1 MAGGR
6 WGRSEL
12 RWLHAAGGQAGAP
25 GDGTMTAATAPD
37 DTRNRRNAAG
47 RRRPRRRG
55 MSVPEKTSPLA
66 PAATV
71 LSAAQAGNLVALDSA
86 QGVPS
91 WGTPRA

>member
-66 PAATV
+66 SAATV
-71 LSAAQAGNLVALDSA
+71 LSAA
-86 QGVPS
+86 
-91 WGTPRA
+91 